1 VTTKILT
8 IGHKH
13 PKWVIAACED
23 FLVRLPK
30 SYQPKIEALPL
41 ATRPHVSYD
50 AKQALVF
57 KNNEGD
63 SILKKI
69 QPEDWVIALHPT
81 GQFYTT
87 PELATLF
94 DTWNQHHKNI
104 VFLIGGPDGLSDA
117 VLARANCLLSL
128 SALTYPH
135 TLAKVILVE
144 QLYRAYTLRQNHPY
158 HR

>member
-63 SILKKI
+63 SILKKFNLKI
-69 QPEDWVIALHPT
+69 
-81 GQFYTT
+81 
-87 PELATLF
+87 
-94 DTWNQHHKNI
+94 
-104 VFLIGGPDGLSDA
+104 GLSP
-117 VLARANCLLSL
+117 C
-128 SALTYPH
+128 
-135 TLAKVILVE
+135 IL
-144 QLYRAYTLRQNHPY
+144 QDNFTQPQN
-158 HR
+158 